1 MLWKKAFFFIT
12 DRLRTGDTAK
22 EIVPFAP
29 LEFEMLTWLE
39 ILCTYYDLNTEPF
52 HTARFFSFLK
62 KLSFTVENTGREMN
76 GRF

>member
-1 MLWKKAFFFIT
+1 MEKSLFFIT

-29 LEFEMLTWLE
+29 LEFQMLTWLE
-39 ILCTYYDLNTEPF
+39 IVCTYYDLNTEPF
-52 HTARFFSFLK
+52 HTARFFFPFFKK